1 MTNYEYGRQCFYKGN
16 LNNPFRDGTYKHKEW
31 LRGFNRGYFD
41 NLEKV
46 VANEHKKRRN
56 QLHESV
62 RWKQS

>member
-1 MTNYEYGRQCFYKGN
+1 MNNFEFGRQSFNKGR
-16 LNNPFRDGTYKHKEW
+16 LVSPFREGTYKHKEW

-62 RWKQS
+62 R